1 MASRERLHSIP
12 LTALVLF
19 FLILGSSGASAGTE
33 TQLTHNALLTDSTA
47 IYGNIVTWSETAG
60 NGVHVYDIAAGKEIN
75 VGSTGGGN
83 VRVCGNNI
91 IWADMDGNISMYDV
105 STDNWTTIS
114 SDGDLPDIYGNYVV
128 YTKYYY
134 IQDNKND
141 DIYLY
146 DLNTHNET
154 KIASV
159 HGYPAIYDKK
169 VVWSQAN
176 SNNGYDI
183 YKYDISTNQTS
194 IITTADSYVS
204 KLDIY
209 GNVVVWTESYKVY
222 MYDMASHKTTQVTN
236 TGYAYDPAI
245 DGDRI
250 VYTLSESH
258 SSDIY
263 MYEIS
268 TARTTRITTSTMAF
282 SPSIY
287 EDKIIYADLRNPEN
301 PDVRD
306 IFLYN
311 LSSTVQNPLV
321 AEFTANVTSGTAP
334 LVVLFTDTST
344 GGVPTSWH
352 WDTGD
357 GIYSKHAMNATHTFT
372 KPGSYTVSLTV
383 GNAVGNSTATK
394 PNYIVV
400 TDPNAPVANF
410 NSSVT
415 EGYAPLTV
423 QFNDISQN
431 AMSRVWDFD
440 SDGKADSTDVSP
452 VYTYTTPG
460 TYTVNLT
467 VRNAYGTTSK
477 TGTITVLTENGPN
490 IGTETRITTSELA
503 SHPDIYDNR
512 IVWQDFRNGN
522 YDIYMYDLSTSK
534 ETRITA
540 NESNQIYPAIYG
552 DRIVWQDD
560 RNGQYD
566 IYMYDISTSTEI
578 RISTYESDQDHP
590 GTYGN
595 RHPDIYGERI
605 VWDDY
610 RNGLPDIYMYDLST
624 SKETQITT
632 HESNQEF
639 PAIYGDR
646 VVWQDYRKGVSDMYM
661 YDLSIS
667 KETQINSN
675 GKATFFPEIYG
686 NRIMLINYHNGS
698 GDRDI
703 YMYDLSTSRETQI
716 TNSGSADSP
725 AIYSDKIV
733 WEDKR
738 TGNWDI
744 YIYNLATS
752 KETQITNDESN
763 QESPAIYDNRI
774 VWQDRRKGGSDI
786 YICTISKEKTK
797 PIIPAVDFSAN
808 VTSGYTPL
816 SVQFTDLSQ
825 HSTSRS
831 WDFGDGATSTEQN
844 PLHTYSAAGTYA
856 VNLTAGN
863 ANGTSLKTAQITVL
877 ETSSESSGG
886 SSHSSSGNSDGGG
899 AGGSP
904 EPAKNVQV
912 KELSQAFVT
921 NEKTVKFDFPKNA
934 TCVVY
939 VSFDSKKTFGKTTT
953 IAEQLKGKST
963 LVSKLPYGE
972 VYKSFNIWVG
982 NGGVAT
988 SKNIEN
994 PVVCFKVEKSWIND
1008 KKINEDSITLNRYS
1022 DKKWEQLPVTLSGED
1037 NKFMYFTAETSGFSS
1052 FVITGTSKTSS
1063 EEIVSVIEVD
1073 YPETINN
1080 NTENKE
1086 PQKEQKE
1093 ILKTPGFEIYYGVA
1107 SLLVVLLYKKG
1118 KKGKIQNS
1126 M

>member
-19 FLILGSSGASAGTE
+19 FLILSSSGASAGTE
-33 TQLTHNALLTDSTA
+33 TQLTHDARLTDSIA

-75 VGSTGGGN
+75 VGTTEGN
-83 VRVCGNNI
+83 VRVYGNKI
-91 IWADMDGNISMYDV
+91 VWGDMDENVMLYDV
-105 STDNWTTIS
+105 FTNSWITIS
-114 SDGDLPDIYGNYVV
+114 SDGDFPDIYGNYVV
-128 YTKYYY
+128 YTNKYHS
-134 IQDNKND
+134 QNRQSG
-141 DIYLY
+141 IYLY
-146 DLNTHNET
+146 DLNIDNET
-154 KIASV
+154 KIAAV
-159 HGYPAIYDKK
+159 HSYPAIYDKK

-183 YKYDISTNQTS
+183 YRYDISTNQTS
-194 IITTADSYVS
+194 IITTTNSYVP

-209 GNVVVWTESYKVY
+209 ENVVVWTESYKIY

-236 TGYAYDPAI
+236 TGHAYDPAI
-245 DGDRI
+245 YGDRI

-268 TARTTRITTSTMAF
+268 TSRTTRITTSTRAF

-287 EDKIIYADLRNPEN
+287 KDKIVYADLRNPETA

-306 IFLYN
+306 IYLYD
-311 LSSTVQNPLV
+311 LSSTVKNPPV
-321 AEFTANVTSGTAP
+321 AEFTANITSGTTP

-394 PNYIVV
+394 PNYIVA

-440 SDGKADSTDVSP
+440 GDGKADSTDVSP

-490 IGTETRITTSELA
+490 IGAETRITTSELA

-512 IVWQDFRNGN
+512 IVWQDWRNGN

-534 ETRITA
+534 ETRITT

-566 IYMYDISTSTEI
+566 IYMYNISTSKEI
-578 RISTYESDQDHP
+578 EISTYESDQE
-590 GTYGN
+590 
-595 RHPDIYGERI
+595 HPDIYGDRI
-605 VWDDY
+605 VWDDSL
-610 RNGLPDIYMYDLST
+610 NKLPDIYMYDLST

-744 YIYNLATS
+744 YMYDLATS
-752 KETQITNDESN
+752 KETRITNDESN
-763 QESPAIYDNRI
+763 QEFPAIYDDRI

-877 ETSSESSGG
+877 ETSSSSGESSGG
-886 SSHSSSGNSDGGG
+886 SSHSSSGSSDGGG

-904 EPAKNVQV
+904 EPQSNVEI
-912 KELSQAFVT
+912 KELSQAFIT
-921 NEKTVKFDFPKNA
+921 NGKSVKFDFTKNA

-994 PVVCFKVEKSWIND
+994 PVVCFNVEKSWIKD
-1008 KKINEDSITLNRYS
+1008 KKINEDSITLNRYI
-1022 DKKWEQLPVTLSGED
+1022 DKKWDQFPVNLSGED
-1037 NKFMYFTAETSGFSS
+1037 NKFLYFTAKTSGFSS
-1052 FVITGTSKTSS
+1052 FAITGTAKPS
-1063 EEIVSVIEVD
+1063 EETVTEVEVD

-1107 SLLVVLLYKKG
+1107 SLLAVLLYKRR
-1118 KKGKIQNS
+1118 
-1126 M
+1126 